1 MKTLILLFILLGTGY
16 RLPLLAKN
24 SIFEKADE
32 MTDTAFLWDYGQ
44 KLQAHKKFHLAI
56 LEYNRLLYECPQYSS
71 KNLVCL
77 RIGQC
82 YDSIAQPN
90 QALRFYEEA
99 IQATPVGDPLAQWL
113 LLLSA
118 RNRIAQGKFAP
129 ALAELYSLDTLNS
142 GKDQADIYHLLAAV
156 ALHHLG
162 STDQCKNHLFQLDV
176 EAEHLLKYEHA
187 ISASKRP
194 NPNAAMVMSAV
205 LPGAGQWYSG
215 SKREA
220 MNSLLINT
228 LFLTLTIRTTRLVST
243 LDVMIA
249 ILPWFQRYYV
259 GGYNRASL
267 LAYQK
272 QRIKQRNALE
282 IVLQQIPRNRI
293 HEF

>member
-1 MKTLILLFILLGTGY
+1 
-16 RLPLLAKN
+16 
-24 SIFEKADE
+24 
-32 MTDTAFLWDYGQ
+32 
-44 KLQAHKKFHLAI
+44 
-56 LEYNRLLYECPQYSS
+56 
-71 KNLVCL
+71 
-77 RIGQC
+77 
-82 YDSIAQPN
+82 
-90 QALRFYEEA
+90 
-99 IQATPVGDPLAQWL
+99 
-113 LLLSA
+113 SA

-129 ALAELYSLDTLNS
+129 ALAELYSLDTLNLRN
-142 GKDQADIYHLLAAV
+142 DQADIYHLLAAV

-162 STDQCKNHLFQLDV
+162 STDQCKNHLIQLNV

-220 MNSLLINT
+220 MNTLLINA
-228 LFLTLTIRTTRLVST
+228 LFLTLTIRTARLVSP

-272 QRIKQRNALE
+272 QRTKQRDALE
-282 IVLQQIPRNRI
+282 IVLQQIPSNRI
-293 HEF
+293 HGF